1 MKKTSILALATF
13 ALSVLLAAP
22 TAKADHHENLPW
34 WDFLVG
40 SWTVEYDHGAK
51 GEVTY
56 KMATTGKALIG
67 EWRVD
72 TLPNSIEFNGM
83 EGSNLVLTGYTSDGG
98 FWRITISDPKGYKQE
113 GIAVGGDAEDT
124 YSGTF
129 VAEKISEDQMKAKL
143 DAKFKSGKDF
153 NLRLTM
159 TRKK

>member
-67 EWRVD
+67 EWRTVD
-72 TLPNSIEFNGM
+72 APSVIRRR
-83 EGSNLVLTGYTSDGG
+83 G
-98 FWRITISDPKGYKQE
+98 FYEPVR
-113 GIAVGGDAEDT
+113 
-124 YSGTF
+124 
-129 VAEKISEDQMKAKL
+129 
-143 DAKFKSGKDF
+143 
-153 NLRLTM
+153 
-159 TRKK
+159 